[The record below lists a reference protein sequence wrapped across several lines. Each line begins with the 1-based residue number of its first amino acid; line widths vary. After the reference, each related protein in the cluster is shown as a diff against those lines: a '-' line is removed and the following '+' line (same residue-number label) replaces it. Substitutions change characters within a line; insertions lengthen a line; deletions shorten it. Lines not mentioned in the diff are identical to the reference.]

1 MSAGSPTRAIQP
13 LHYTVRRSPYFS
25 RTVALGAV
33 EFMVYNHTYM
43 PLDYGRD
50 ARTDYKAMVERVTLW
65 DVGAERQCE
74 LRGPDAV
81 RFADYLSPRRLD
93 DLPVG
98 ACRFT
103 PVCDDDGQI
112 MADCVVLRP
121 WDDVVWFSHGD
132 VDLELWAFGLAR
144 AGGFDVRVS
153 EADVPPMQV
162 QGPRALDVLAPL
174 TGADLAGLPR
184 FRCVETTVAG
194 VPAVISATGWS
205 KEAGFEIYP
214 LGSAR
219 APEIWDAV
227 AAAGEPHGLLVTGPN
242 VVRAVE
248 QGITDTQYRMNSG
261 MNPFEAGLGEM
272 LDLDRPSFVG
282 RDALRRVRDQ
292 GATRET
298 IGLAGAPGDD
308 SLPWLTDFWPLQTAD
323 GTEVGVVRWAVYSF
337 ALERPIAI
345 ALVDTAAAG
354 ASEYVSQSPEGPIS
368 MTRHPFPFVEG
379 TAT

>member
-1 MSAGSPTRAIQP
+1 MQP

-25 RTVALGAV
+25 RTVELGAI

-50 ARTDYKAMVERVTLW
+50 ARTDYEALVERVTLW

-98 ACRFT
+98 GCRFT
-103 PVCDDDGQI
+103 PVCDEDGQI

-144 AGGFDVRVS
+144 AGRFDVRIS
-153 EADVPPMQV
+153 EADVPPMQL
-162 QGPRALDVLAPL
+162 QGPRALALLEPLA
-174 TGADLAGLPR
+174 GAGLAGLPR
-184 FRCVETTVAG
+184 FQCVETTVAG

-205 KEAGFEIYP
+205 KESGFEIYP

-219 APEIWDAV
+219 APEIWDAI
-227 AAAGEPHGLLVTGPN
+227 AEDERHGLLVTGPN

-261 MNPFEAGLGEM
+261 MNPFEAGMGGM
-272 LDLDRPSFVG
+272 LDLERSSFVG
-282 RDALRRVRDQ
+282 REALLRV
-292 GATRET
+292 GAEGPARET
-298 IGLAGAPGDD
+298 IGLAGAPGDE
-308 SLPWLTDFWPLQTAD
+308 SLPWLTDFWTLELPD
-323 GTEVGVVRWAVYSF
+323 GTTAGIVRWAVYSF

-345 ALVDTAAAG
+345 ALVDTSASG
-354 ASEYVSQSPEGPIS
+354 APEYLVQTPDGPMA
-368 MTRHPFPFVEG
+368 MTPHPFPFVEG
-379 TAT
+379 TPP